1 MAQERES
8 VVFAKRPTGDIVPG
22 ETFRVESGPAPTEA
36 DLKDGE
42 VLFETYYISLD
53 PSMRVWLRV
62 QIGEVMR
69 GIGAGR
75 ILASKNS
82 ALKTGDWATGFC
94 GWKEVAVLGPQH
106 VFPAPLLPGVE
117 KPDLL
122 GALGMTGLTAL
133 LGLNKIGLPKAGELV
148 IVSGA
153 AGATGSIVGQI
164 CKLKGCRVVGIAGT
178 DEKCAWLKELGFDV
192 ALNYKSPEFRGQF
205 LEATKDQIDLYWDNA
220 KGHTDD
226 EAVGGE
232 ILDLALGQ
240 AKLRGRIVKCGSI
253 GEYNG
258 GSGSGD
264 LMKNLGRMSSMR
276 LRMEGFIVLD
286 FAADFAEAMKQMAIW
301 VSQGQIKSKNTVVK
315 GGLQKAE
322 QALADMFKGIN
333 TGKLVVEVKDPDQS
347 S

>member
-1 MAQERES
+1 MARESVS

-53 PSMRVWLRV
+53 PSMRVWLRETASYLPPV

-69 GIGAGR
+69 GISAGR
-75 ILASKNS
+75 ILASKNP
-82 ALKTGDWATGFC
+82 AFKAGDWATGFS
-94 GWKEVAVLGPQH
+94 GWREVAVLGPQT
-106 VFPAPLLPGVE
+106 VFPAPLLPGIE

-133 LGLNKIGLPKAGELV
+133 LGLNKIGLPKEGELV
-148 IVSGA
+148 VVSGA

-178 DEKCAWLKELGFDV
+178 DDKCAWLKELGFDV
-192 ALNYKSPEFRGQF
+192 ALNYKAPEFREQF
-205 LEATKDQIDLYWDNA
+205 LEATKDKIDVYWDN
-220 KGHTDD
+220 
-226 EAVGGE
+226 VGGE

-258 GSGSGD
+258 DKSSGD

-286 FAADFAEAMKQMAIW
+286 FAADFPEAMKQMAVW

-315 GGLQKAE
+315 GGLQKAD

-333 TGKLVVEVKDPDQS
+333 TGKLVVEVKDPEQS